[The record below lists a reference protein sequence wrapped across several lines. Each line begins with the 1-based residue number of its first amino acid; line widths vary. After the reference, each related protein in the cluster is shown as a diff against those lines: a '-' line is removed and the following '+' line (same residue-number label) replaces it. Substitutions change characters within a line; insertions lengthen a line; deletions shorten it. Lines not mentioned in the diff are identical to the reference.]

1 MLNDDKFVSH
11 PSRVRELK
19 LITQEK
25 VVVDKESH
33 PSRVRELKL
42 RETSA
47 GGQPNPVA
55 PLPGA

>member
-25 VVVDKESH
+25 VVVDMESH

-42 RETSA
+42 IYRSA
-47 GGQPNPVA
+47 LACERLVA

>member
-33 PSRVRELKL
+33 PSRVRELKQINL
-42 RETSA
+42 ISWLSP
-47 GGQPNPVA
+47 QVVA